1 VNYGER
7 MVDRTETASRPR
19 APLDRAA
26 WVALGLLSLVWAWW
40 AAKEGAYFG
49 VVLLPGA
56 ILLCVGTALLVRFAP
71 WRASLRFSPP
81 VIVALCALTALG
93 CWALLSALWTPA
105 PDLAIAD
112 GQRIL
117 VYALSFGLGVGLCTL
132 LGPRMRLSLVPL
144 AFAGA
149 FAGIATVVAL
159 ATGGDP
165 RDLLEVDGTLDFPL
179 GYRNAEAAFFAIAL
193 FPALGLAADRE
204 LDPRLRAAALATAS
218 LCIELFLLAQSR
230 ASIPAMAVAL
240 VVYALLSPQRV
251 RALAWLGLALIPA
264 LGIVPALVSLYAA
277 ADEGIG
283 DAVEEMNRAGV
294 VAAVTVFVSAGLGI
308 LAARNERRLPLL
320 RGASGDSNKRV
331 AQGLIVT
338 GAVGVV
344 AAIAVVG
351 NPVDWIGDR
360 VDEFRSAGTPDLSA
374 ESTRF
379 SFNAGSNRYDAWR
392 VALDDAGDDPLFGDG
407 AGGYQYSY
415 LRKREA
421 ATQEIQDAHS
431 VEFELLAEL
440 GVIGLGLFCVAVAA
454 GGIGVLRARRLGP
467 SAAGLA
473 AIALTSGSYWL
484 VHVSVDWFWPY
495 PAITAPVIALIGSAC
510 APAVLAPGRRSTR
523 RWRGWLIAA
532 LAVFV
537 ISAIPP
543 LLAERFVNNAYASWR
558 TDPSRAYADLERAR
572 QLNPLSDVPLLAEG
586 AIARADGDH
595 ERALAAFTEA
605 ARVRPEEFAT
615 HYLLAELQQDSD
627 RLVARN
633 EIRVALEL
641 NPLSEPVLELAA
653 ELGVDPASL
662 SIEGS

>member
-1 VNYGER
+1 
-7 MVDRTETASRPR
+7 M
-19 APLDRAA
+19 
-26 WVALGLLSLVWAWW
+26 
-40 AAKEGAYFG
+40 
-49 VVLLPGA
+49 
-56 ILLCVGTALLVRFAP
+56 
-71 WRASLRFSPP
+71 
-81 VIVALCALTALG
+81 
-93 CWALLSALWTPA
+93 
-105 PDLAIAD
+105 
-112 GQRIL
+112 
-117 VYALSFGLGVGLCTL
+117 
-132 LGPRMRLSLVPL
+132 
-144 AFAGA
+144 
-149 FAGIATVVAL
+149 
-159 ATGGDP
+159 
-165 RDLLEVDGTLDFPL
+165 
-179 GYRNAEAAFFAIAL
+179 
-193 FPALGLAADRE
+193 
-204 LDPRLRAAALATAS
+204 
-218 LCIELFLLAQSR
+218 
-230 ASIPAMAVAL
+230 
-240 VVYALLSPQRV
+240 
-251 RALAWLGLALIPA
+251 
-264 LGIVPALVSLYAA
+264 
-277 ADEGIG
+277 
-283 DAVEEMNRAGV
+283 
-294 VAAVTVFVSAGLGI
+294 TVFVSAGLGF

-320 RGASGDSNKRV
+320 RSASGDSNKRV

-338 GAVGVV
+338 AAIGVV
-344 AAIAVVG
+344 AAIAIVG
-351 NPVDWIGDR
+351 NPVAWLDDR
-360 VDEFRSAGTPDLSA
+360 IDEFRTAGTPDLSA

-421 ATQEIQDAHS
+421 ATQELQDAHS

-440 GVIGLGLFCVAVAA
+440 GVIGLGLFCVAVVA

-473 AIALTSGSYWL
+473 AIALASGSYWL

-572 QLNPLSDVPLLAEG
+572 QLNPLSDLPLLAEG
-586 AIARADGDH
+586 AIARAEGDR
-595 ERALAAFTEA
+595 ERALEAFAEA
-605 ARVRPEEFAT
+605 ARIRPEEFAT

-662 SIEGS
+662 SIEGG